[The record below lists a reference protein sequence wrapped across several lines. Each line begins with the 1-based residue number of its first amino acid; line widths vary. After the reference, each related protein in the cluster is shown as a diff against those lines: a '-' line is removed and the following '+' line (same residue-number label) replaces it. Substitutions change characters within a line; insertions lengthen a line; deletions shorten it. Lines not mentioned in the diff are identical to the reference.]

1 MNQQLG
7 IRISGRVVK
16 GDGYGK
22 VLGFP
27 TVNLDRRDYSRSKLK
42 IKLGIYAGTAAYK
55 LYAKN
60 YKLKAAIVIGPL
72 DKFGLPK
79 IEAHLIGY
87 HGNLYGKRIE
97 LVIKKFLR
105 DWKYFNSEAEL
116 KKQISQDIKKI
127 NVILL

>member
-27 TVNLDRRDYSRSKLK
+27 TVNLDRRDYSRRKLK
-42 IKLGIYAGTAAYK
+42 IKLGVYAGIAAYR
-55 LYAKN
+55 LHAKSCT
-60 YKLKAAIVIGPL
+60 LKAAIVIGPL
-72 DKFGLPK
+72 DRRGLPK

-87 HGNLYGKRIE
+87 HGNLYGQRME
-97 LVIKKFLR
+97 LDIKKFVR
-105 DWKYFNSEAEL
+105 NWKYFNSEAEL
-116 KKQISQDIKKI
+116 KKQINKDIKKI
-127 NVILL
+127 NIILL